1 MAGSFTSLHVHIVF
15 STKERR
21 PILTARLREV
31 LFPYIA
37 GIVEAEK
44 GHLFQGGGV
53 DDHVHLLV
61 QLHQQTSVA
70 ECARLIKANSS
81 KWLRENHDH
90 RWLGWQDGYGAFSV
104 SQSSVPDVRSYIRN
118 QEQHHARMSFQ
129 DEFRSLLQ
137 RHAIEFDER
146 YVWA

>member
-21 PILTARLREV
+21 PILGSSLREV
-31 LFPYIA
+31 LFPYVA
-37 GIVEAEK
+37 GIVQAEK
-44 GHLFQGGGV
+44 GQLIEGGGL

-81 KWLRENHDH
+81 KWLREKHDD

-104 SQSSVPDVRSYIRN
+104 SRSNVPDVRTYIRN
-118 QEQHHARMSFQ
+118 QEQHHAKMSFQ
-129 DEFRSLLQ
+129 DEFRSLLE
-137 RHAIEFDER
+137 RHGISFDER
-146 YVWA
+146 YVWE

>member
-21 PILTARLREV
+21 PLLTQRLRHL
-31 LFPYIA
+31 LFPYVA
-37 GIVEAEK
+37 GILQAEK
-44 GHLFQGGGV
+44 GHLVEGGGV
-53 DDHVHLLV
+53 DDHAHFLV

-81 KWLRENHDH
+81 KWLRENQDD

-104 SQSSVPDVRSYIRN
+104 SQSNVPDVRTYIRN
-118 QEQHHARMSFQ
+118 QEQHHAKMSFK
-129 DEFRSLLQ
+129 DEFRSLLK
-137 RHAIEFDER
+137 RHEIEFDER
-146 YVWA
+146 YIWE